1 MTDETITARVVFRKQ
16 VSDGNYG
23 TEAAEVALDVP
34 LGEVYDLSEEG
45 VASTLQAARRLV
57 HEELARSPSASVRRA
72 LEPPRPLAPAM
83 VVPTDV
89 DDDPDLHLNPDLPF

>member
-1 MTDETITARVVFRKQ
+1 VTHETITARVVFRKQ

-34 LGEVYDLSEEG
+34 VSEEYVYDLSEET
-45 VASTLQAARRLV
+45 VAATLQAARRLV
-57 HEELARSPSASVRRA
+57 HAELARSPSASVRRA
-72 LEPPRPLAPAM
+72 LQPPRPLSPAM

-89 DDDPDLHLNPDLPF
+89 DDDPEDLPY